1 MSAPLVLADHISELS
16 PETVAALLRHGQDW
30 HDARQGGIGGSEI
43 GRVLAGGE
51 DAYRLW
57 RIKTGQAAPD
67 DLADKLYVQM
77 GVWTEPLNR
86 YWFQQR
92 TGLTVSVRR
101 MNRVHPRHR
110 FLRASLDGW
119 VGLSPWQAKHTGGY
133 DFQARTRRT
142 IDTEV
147 ERHYAQLQ
155 HEMLVTGAPSAYLSV
170 FFENGVFDWT
180 EVPADPETQA
190 LIVARAARFWAH
202 VESATPPEGFE
213 AADAPAPLAAAAL
226 LDVDMTGNN
235 AWAAA
240 AATFRETAEAAK
252 RFEAA
257 KKNLKDKTP
266 ANAKQARGHGV
277 IVARAKN
284 GSLTPKLDP
293 DFIADPQTE
302 AA

>member
-1 MSAPLVLADHISELS
+1 MSAPLVLADHVSELS
-16 PETVAALLRHGQDW
+16 PEAVAALLHHGQDW

-51 DAYRLW
+51 DAYHLW
-57 RIKTGQAAPD
+57 RIKTGRAAPD
-67 DLADKLYVQM
+67 NLADKLYVQM
-77 GVWTEPLNR
+77 GTWTEPLNR

-101 MNRVHPRHR
+101 LSRTHPKHR

-133 DFQARTRRT
+133 DFQAKAKRT
-142 IDTEV
+142 IDTEIV
-147 ERHYAQLQ
+147 RHYAQLQ

-170 FFENGVFDWT
+170 FFDHGAFDWA

-190 LIVARAARFWAH
+190 LIVAHAARFWAH
-202 VESATPPEGFE
+202 VESATPPEGV
-213 AADAPAPLAAAAL
+213 AAAEVPAPPVAAAR
-226 LDVDMTGNN
+226 LDVDMTGDN

-240 AATFRETAEAAK
+240 AATLRETADAAK

-257 KKNLKDKTP
+257 KKDLKAKTP
-266 ANAKQARGHGV
+266 ADAKQARGHGA
-277 IVARAKN
+277 IVARTKN
-284 GSLTPKLDP
+284 GRLLPRVDP
-293 DFIADPQTE
+293 DFVADPQTE
-302 AA
+302 TA